1 MNSQNRYTAFIENRF
16 VCNTTYFFDYKLTE
30 LQYTLLQ
37 NGRHFSILLFTYK
50 LALVASF
57 KGKYRIL
64 LNFEFKDEATRA
76 NLQVNKRTLKGWP
89 FWSKVYTKIRFSM
102 DKNTSVVFVNPDEFS
117 LRIKRQIKDYAQHV
131 STNGKND
138 WTQAL
143 TSRFSLNN
151 NTKKRC
157 ALW

>member
-1 MNSQNRYTAFIENRF
+1 M
-16 VCNTTYFFDYKLTE
+16 
-30 LQYTLLQ
+30 
-37 NGRHFSILLFTYK
+37 
-50 LALVASF
+50 
-57 KGKYRIL
+57 
-64 LNFEFKDEATRA
+64 
-76 NLQVNKRTLKGWP
+76 QVNKITLKGWS
-89 FWSKVYTKIRFSM
+89 FWNKVYTKIRFSM

-151 NTKKRC
+151 STKKRC